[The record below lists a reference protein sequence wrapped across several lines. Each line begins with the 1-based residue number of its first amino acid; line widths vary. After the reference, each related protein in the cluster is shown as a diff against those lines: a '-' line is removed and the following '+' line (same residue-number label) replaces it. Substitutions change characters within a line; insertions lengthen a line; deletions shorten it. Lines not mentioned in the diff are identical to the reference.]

1 MANRPLTGVSGAFVP
16 DSQSALGAESVL
28 TGLIVVAGRALF
40 AFIFILASPRQ
51 FQSAA
56 VNAAAQHGVP
66 MAQILVP
73 ISGVLAGLGGLS
85 ILLGYR
91 AKIGA
96 WLIAIFLLA
105 VTPVMHN
112 FWAIADP
119 AMAQAQM
126 VNFMK
131 NVSMLGG
138 ALLITQFGGGPWSLD
153 AWRK

>member
-1 MANRPLTGVSGAFVP
+1 MADRPLGGVSRAYVP
-16 DSQSALGAESVL
+16 ESQSALGAESVI
-28 TGLIVVAGRALF
+28 TGLIIVAGRALF

-51 FQSAA
+51 FQAAA
-56 VNAAAQHGVP
+56 VNAAARHGVP

-73 ISGVLAGLGGLS
+73 LSGVLAGLGGLS

-131 NVSMLGG
+131 NVAMLGG

-153 AWRK
+153 ARRK